1 VAGARARDQTDV
13 RTETLEL
20 LSWIL
25 GQPRSYPEAIE
36 VWRTNCP
43 QHSVW
48 EDGLGEKLIEVARN
62 GSQASV
68 TLTSL
73 GRAALDAART

>member
-1 VAGARARDQTDV
+1 MT
-13 RTETLEL
+13 TSETLEL
-20 LSWIL
+20 LSWIARE
-25 GQPRSYPEAIE
+25 PRRYSEAIE

-43 QHSVW
+43 QHPVW
-48 EDGLGEKLIEVARN
+48 EDGLDAGLIEIVRN
-62 GSQASV
+62 GAEANV

>member
-1 VAGARARDQTDV
+1 MSP
-13 RTETLEL
+13 ETVEL
-20 LSWIL
+20 LSWISR
-25 GQPRSYPEAIE
+25 QPRTYPEAIE

-48 EDGLGEKLIEVARN
+48 EDALGEKLIEVVRN
-62 GSQASV
+62 GSKVNV

-73 GRAALDAART
+73 GRAALDVART

>member
-1 VAGARARDQTDV
+1 MRP
-13 RTETLEL
+13 ETLEL
-20 LSWIL
+20 LSWISR
-25 GQPRSYPEAIE
+25 QPRSYPESIE

-48 EDGLGEKLIEVARN
+48 EDGLDAGLIQIVRN
-62 GSQASV
+62 GSEANV

-73 GRAALDAART
+73 GRAALDVART

>member
-1 VAGARARDQTDV
+1 MRP
-13 RTETLEL
+13 ETVEL
-20 LSWIL
+20 LSWISR
-25 GQPRSYPEAIE
+25 QPRTYPEAID

-48 EDGLGEKLIEVARN
+48 EDALSEKLIEVARN
-62 GSQASV
+62 GSTANV

-73 GRAALDAART
+73 GQAAIDAARR